1 MEYREEKEKELKEIL
16 DLIKEKFP
24 EIKVEINHECVDVS
38 NPYASP
44 ICAKIITTSL
54 TFFGYNCITSSK
66 ESYLKRVVI
75 QASDS
80 YFMLPFE
87 EKLSGMAH
95 ELGHILHD
103 TKVLNPKRL
112 YRDDKWSDQSKS
124 LSTVSEHKAKRL
136 KKWILLKEI
145 NADTQAALRG
155 YGEGTLNILKRL
167 NHSPINEARI
177 RNLEKILENL
187 RTSACSST

>member
-1 MEYREEKEKELKEIL
+1 MEYCKEKKQELKEIL
-16 DLIKEKFP
+16 DLVKEKFP
-24 EIKVEINHECVDVS
+24 EIKVEINHECVDGS
-38 NPYASP
+38 GPYASP

-54 TFFGYNCITSSK
+54 TFFGYKHITSSK

-75 QASDS
+75 QASDN

-95 ELGHILHD
+95 ELGHIMHD

-112 YRDDKWSDQSKS
+112 YRADRWFEQLKK

-136 KKWILLKEI
+136 KKWTLLQELH
-145 NADTQAALRG
+145 ADKQAAVKG
-155 YGEGTLNILKRL
+155 YGLGILNILKRL
-167 NHSPINEARI
+167 SNSPVNEARI
-177 RNLEKILENL
+177 RNLEKILGK
-187 RTSACSST
+187 A